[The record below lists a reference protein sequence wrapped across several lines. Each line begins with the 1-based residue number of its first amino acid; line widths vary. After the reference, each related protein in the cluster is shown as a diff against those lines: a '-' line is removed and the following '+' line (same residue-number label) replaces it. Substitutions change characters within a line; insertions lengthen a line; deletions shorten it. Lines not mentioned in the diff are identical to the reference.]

1 MKTLAFILFIGTLFP
16 AAGQVVSNVNWE
28 LVDNEQIVITYDL
41 AKQGTYIYF
50 DVSVKAMVDNKAI
63 NATALSGDIGNFI
76 KVGKGKR
83 IIWNMFQDITE
94 LNGEL
99 TIEVLA
105 FNPVPTAK
113 TELQGEPSE
122 TPEVK
127 LPATSNVPFWVG
139 MGGVGA
145 TGIGLLMNGMKSSS
159 EGKDLYKIYTDNTV
173 ENSDVFAELGSTR
186 EEVYDEANK
195 KHKTG
200 TVLAIAGGAVLATAG
215 IIMINRLIQ
224 MKRLKQRGIAVS
236 PYIDFQQQQGK
247 ETLTANA
254 GFSLRVRLQK

>member
-41 AKQGTYIYF
+41 SKQGTYIYF

-105 FNPVPTAK
+105 FNPVPSTAK

-145 TGIGLLMNGMKSSS
+145 TGLGLLMNGMKSSS

-173 ENSDVFAELGSTR
+173 EN
-186 EEVYDEANK
+186 
-195 KHKTG
+195 
-200 TVLAIAGGAVLATAG
+200 
-215 IIMINRLIQ
+215 
-224 MKRLKQRGIAVS
+224 
-236 PYIDFQQQQGK
+236 
-247 ETLTANA
+247 
-254 GFSLRVRLQK
+254 